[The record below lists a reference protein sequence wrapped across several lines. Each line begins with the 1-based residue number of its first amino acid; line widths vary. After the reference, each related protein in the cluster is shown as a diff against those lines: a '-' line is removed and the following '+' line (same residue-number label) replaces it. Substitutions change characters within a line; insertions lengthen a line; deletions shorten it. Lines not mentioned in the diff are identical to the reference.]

1 MQVFHVATV
10 ADWEEAKRSGAYTTS
25 TRGRTLQE
33 EGFIHAARREQVPGV
48 YQRYYADL
56 DEPMVLLTIETDR
69 LDVPWREDPVGE
81 DTYPHLYG
89 PLHPDAVVT
98 AQPFGG
104 SAGDSFTSVFV
115 SEMLWRV
122 GLAVV
127 AMLLAGLGSV
137 LLGLTGWSLGPLV
150 GALAGLAVGVVV
162 FVLVLRRRARH

>member
-1 MQVFHVATV
+1 MQLFHVATR
-10 ADWEEAKRSGAYTTS
+10 ADWDEAVRTGAYTTS
-25 TRGRTLQE
+25 TRGRTLEE
-33 EGFIHAARREQVPGV
+33 EGFIHAARREQVAGV

-56 DEPMVLLTIETDR
+56 KEPMVLLTIDSER

-98 AQPFGG
+98 AQPFNGG
-104 SAGDSFTSVFV
+104 SAGASFTSVFV

-137 LLGLTGWSLGPLV
+137 LLGLTGWEQGPLV
-150 GALAGLAVGVVV
+150 GALLGFAAGVVV
-162 FVLVLRRRARH
+162 FVLVLRRRR